1 MQMTVLVL
9 LSSMTIAF
17 ISDSL
22 SWTIFTSPTWVRT
35 HGPPVPDQNS
45 LPEDVINKLRIKKG
59 LITEITRTF
68 LITIISLVSIA
79 LFGPVNIYEAF
90 KNNLTIQ
97 IICLVGLTSGL
108 VHYLFIGPYRLA
120 KKSTQPMKL
129 LSQKGFREFFV
140 PYLIKLVGFLAV
152 IFGILGALII
162 SVFIGIQND
171 LSDLFGKI
179 SEINHLLQIQ
189 FNDLSYYQI
198 ISMQLIGFGDW
209 ISQSS
214 QKYIVTSL
222 LLLFFIIFVQSTY
235 LRSVVSET
243 SVDKYKFIF
252 WVIVIAVLSFS
263 VIYLPFQFSNLHED
277 TQNAIQGISY
287 DLIDNT
293 DLSTGQLADL
303 LALEEFLL
311 SHDINWLI
319 LRIFTGYGNIAAAF
333 TILGWAVIK
342 RVFLAE
348 IDANFI
354 LALLLPSSL
363 FGRLNN
369 FFAHIGLESLKN
381 DGK

>member
-1 MQMTVLVL
+1 
-9 LSSMTIAF
+9 
-17 ISDSL
+17 
-22 SWTIFTSPTWVRT
+22 
-35 HGPPVPDQNS
+35 
-45 LPEDVINKLRIKKG
+45 
-59 LITEITRTF
+59 
-68 LITIISLVSIA
+68 
-79 LFGPVNIYEAF
+79 
-90 KNNLTIQ
+90 
-97 IICLVGLTSGL
+97 
-108 VHYLFIGPYRLA
+108 
-120 KKSTQPMKL
+120 
-129 LSQKGFREFFV
+129 
-140 PYLIKLVGFLAV
+140 
-152 IFGILGALII
+152 
-162 SVFIGIQND
+162 
-171 LSDLFGKI
+171 
-179 SEINHLLQIQ
+179 
-189 FNDLSYYQI
+189 
-198 ISMQLIGFGDW
+198 MQLIGFGDW

-287 DLIDNT
+287 GLIDNT